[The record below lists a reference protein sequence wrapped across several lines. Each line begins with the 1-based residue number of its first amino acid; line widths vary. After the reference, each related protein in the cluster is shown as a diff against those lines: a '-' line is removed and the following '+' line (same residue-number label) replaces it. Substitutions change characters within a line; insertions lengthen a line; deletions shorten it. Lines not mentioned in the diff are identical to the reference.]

1 MIPVRDHADYKGSV
15 HVNPSGPEGSG
26 TESIKM
32 GGLGQNVESTIIGDS
47 FDVLGFDPCGIGG
60 RMPRLDCFATTSER
74 SMWDIR
80 EGLQLL
86 NASDNGLLSFYAAQ
100 AKVVGDQYE
109 ELQVSRGDKLR
120 RNLRWSALTMRP
132 FL

>member
-1 MIPVRDHADYKGSV
+1 MKM
-15 HVNPSGPEGSG
+15 EGH
-26 TESIKM
+26 
-32 GGLGQNVESTIIGDS
+32 GQNVESTIIGDS

-80 EGLQLL
+80 EEFRLL
-86 NASDNGLLSFYAAQ
+86 NASDDGLLKFYAARG
-100 AKVVGDQYE
+100 KVVGDQYE
-109 ELQVSRGDKLR
+109 ELSRGDKLR

>member
-1 MIPVRDHADYKGSV
+1 M
-15 HVNPSGPEGSG
+15 EGH
-26 TESIKM
+26 
-32 GGLGQNVESTIIGDS
+32 GQNVESTIIGDS

-80 EGLQLL
+80 EEFQLL
-86 NASDNGLLSFYAAQ
+86 NASDDGLLNSELYAARV
-100 AKVVGDQYE
+100 KVVGDRYAP
-109 ELQVSRGDKLR
+109 ELSVDKLR
-120 RNLRWSALTMRP
+120 RNFLRWSALTMRP